1 MSKSKVKPI
10 LDPPKADPQRV
21 QTRSSTAAATALRLD
36 GAAAYIDPLN
46 PFGSYPDDVNV
57 PESGPLGSQQEE
69 SIRVMY
75 EDPGQRD
82 ERKRLMNILRGK
94 SSQIG
99 ESLERSTR
107 RSQRIPGF

>member
-1 MSKSKVKPI
+1 
-10 LDPPKADPQRV
+10 
-21 QTRSSTAAATALRLD
+21 
-36 GAAAYIDPLN
+36 
-46 PFGSYPDDVNV
+46 
-57 PESGPLGSQQEE
+57 
-69 SIRVMY
+69 MY